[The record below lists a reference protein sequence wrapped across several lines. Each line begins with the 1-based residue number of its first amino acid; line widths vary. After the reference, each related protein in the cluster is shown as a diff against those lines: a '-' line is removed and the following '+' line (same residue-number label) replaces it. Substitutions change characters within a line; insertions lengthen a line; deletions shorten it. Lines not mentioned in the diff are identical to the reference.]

1 MAQIHGNSGSWEA
14 SSDRNMKKNITPLD
28 RILDKVVNTNIYT
41 YSFKHDLDSTR
52 YIGVIAQELMEQFP
66 ELVFKAED
74 QYGVSYDQLATVALK
89 AIQEQQELIE
99 QLKLRVASIK
109 ETILTDLAVINE
121 TKTSN
126 SNSQ

>member
-1 MAQIHGNSGSWEA
+1 
-14 SSDRNMKKNITPLD
+14 
-28 RILDKVVNTNIYT
+28 
-41 YSFKHDLDSTR
+41 
-52 YIGVIAQELMEQFP
+52 VIAQELMEQFP